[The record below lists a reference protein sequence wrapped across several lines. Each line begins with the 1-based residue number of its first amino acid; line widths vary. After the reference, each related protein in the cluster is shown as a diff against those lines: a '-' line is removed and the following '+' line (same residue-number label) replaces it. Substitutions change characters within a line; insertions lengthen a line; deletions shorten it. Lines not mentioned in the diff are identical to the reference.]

1 MSRAKRGIHAM
12 AGTPRDAGTDRETES
27 RRILDRVS
35 REVEAG
41 GALADR
47 IGGGGAKESDG
58 QGVDEDDW
66 VEYWGTRIGRT
77 AGLAFGIGLMLW
89 LVVYLVRGG

>member
-1 MSRAKRGIHAM
+1 MP
-12 AGTPRDAGTDRETES
+12 GTPRDAGRDREAES

-41 GALADR
+41 GATADR
-47 IGGGGAKESDG
+47 MMRRATEGLVGPSADK
-58 QGVDEDDW
+58 DDW
-66 VEYWGTRIGRT
+66 VEYWGTRIGRI
-77 AGLAFGIGLMLW
+77 AGLAIGIGLMLW